1 MAICDKTY
9 PKRLAFSF
17 LDEIHKLFLQDY
29 PLDQVEAVNRPYAFL
44 KFGNI
49 NLNFHLILIDLSDN
63 TIQRTKRSYQDI
75 RAKQNM
81 TRLQEELL
89 DVSHIMTSNIK
100 DVLERGNKLEKMSLM
115 SDALASESKRYV
127 RDARQLNL
135 DALYRKYGTPTVL
148 LAVVFLSLWIWIKY
162 L

>member
-1 MAICDKTY
+1 MTLYITCFD
-9 PKRLAFSF
+9 
-17 LDEIHKLFLQDY
+17 LDN
-29 PLDQVEAVNRPYAFL
+29 A
-44 KFGNI
+44 
-49 NLNFHLILIDLSDN
+49 
-63 TIQRTKRSYQDI
+63 IQRAKRSYQDI

-81 TRLQEELL
+81 SRLQEELL

-115 SDALASESKRYV
+115 SDALATESKRYV

-135 DALYRKYGTPTVL
+135 DALYRKYGTPSILVAIVL
-148 LAVVFLSLWIWIKY
+148 LSLWIWMKY

>member
-1 MAICDKTY
+1 M
-9 PKRLAFSF
+9 
-17 LDEIHKLFLQDY
+17 LD
-29 PLDQVEAVNRPYAFL
+29 
-44 KFGNI
+44 NI
-49 NLNFHLILIDLSDN
+49 
-63 TIQRTKRSYQDI
+63 IQKTKRSYQDI

-81 TRLQEELL
+81 SRLQEELM

-115 SDALASESKRYV
+115 SDALAAESKRYV

-135 DALYRKYGTPTVL
+135 DALYRKYGTPAILIVIVL
-148 LAVVFLSLWIWIKY
+148 FSLWFWIKF